1 VRQIPQICIARSNAT
16 GYSMSCHKRTNITL
30 SSGRHPSHGLE
41 RLTWAMTTGQA
52 SQTIALICHHGSR
65 LPWRRRR
72 IYWSS
77 PAMLICSPLMT
88 AVTPIMATVLV
99 MFHRFRSSSQD
110 PWIDLVVP
118 RVGLTR
124 TAVTQ
129 SKSKGITNTAPYHSK
144 LTVQNHVWR

>member
-1 VRQIPQICIARSNAT
+1 MYSAEQRDWLFNELSQADKYHFVIWASSKPWIGKTDLGDDNWTGQPNDRSD
-16 GYSMSCHKRTNITL
+16 L
-30 SSGRHPSHGLE
+30 SSWIS
-41 RLTWAMTTGQA
+41 T
-52 SQTIALICHHGSR
+52 ALA
-65 LPWRRRR
+65 RRR